1 MRYHVRWCLVV
12 SVLVVFGGSLGASR
26 SWSADPQS
34 LRNSSPEP
42 KFEHSVVAGFERFFG
57 AEDGS
62 EFKDLSIGGRLLL
75 GELGCIACHQ
85 PDGEAAQSLSLKKAP
100 ILDNVGA
107 RVRRSFIR
115 ALLTNPQ
122 QAKPGTTMPDLLAAL
137 PEAERAAAVEAL
149 THFLASTGS
158 PSEAMAEHAAIK
170 AGEQHFH
177 RFGCVACHMPRKVAG
192 AIPKASQT
200 VIDDDE
206 DAPKKPVTQTFIP
219 LGNLTEKYTLPS
231 LAKFLQDPFATR
243 PSGRMPGLDLN
254 EKEAREI
261 AAYFFQGHKL
271 PPNLNYAYFEGD
283 WPDIPDFSQLQPV
296 ATGTVSGFDLSVG
309 RRHNNFGMRFTG
321 FLHIEQPGQY
331 RFWIGSDDGSRLEI
345 DGTEVIRNGGI
356 HPHSEKEGRISL
368 DAGAHALTVDYFQ
381 GGGEWTLTLEMSG
394 PQSKRSD
401 AASFIT
407 LTRERPQPTENDN
420 ADSKFELN
428 DELIAKGR
436 TLFATIGCASCHT
449 LKVDNK
455 PITSQLRSKPLAK
468 LESGGCLA
476 AEPQRG
482 LPVYR
487 LTARQQLAA
496 TTAIAKLR
504 SAQAPAAEQTI
515 TSTLLAFNCYAC
527 HERGKIGGVE
537 PVRNAFF
544 ETQIPE
550 MGDEGRI
557 PPALDGVG
565 DKLREETLTDL
576 LQNGTKGNPNQKDR
590 PYMLTRMPK
599 FQAGSFAKAFVAVD
613 QQTIAKLAELD
624 VPLSR
629 AKSAGRKL
637 VGDTGL
643 ACVKCHPFNQHQ
655 ATGIQAINLNAM
667 HRRLREDWFYRY
679 MADPQVYR
687 RGTRMPAAWPF
698 GMATFKDL
706 LDGSVD
712 KQMRAVWAYLA
723 DGSNAAIPAG
733 IVREAIV
740 LVPEKEPL
748 LYRNFLQGPK
758 SEGGQ
763 LTAPRGFAVG
773 YPEGIHLAFDVD
785 RLALLWLWQGQF
797 IDASKH
803 WVGRGPGFQSPL
815 GDNVLPLP
823 ADVPFAVLAEPG
835 TAWPT
840 QPARDQGYLFKGYR
854 FDESR
859 RPIFEYQFGRI
870 SIDDH
875 VRPVKNGQE
884 VRFERSLSLTVQPG
898 DPIDLRNLYFL
909 AATGAQIEAN
919 NDGSFRVDNVLN
931 LRVSGSSQKPHVR
944 QAGARQELLL
954 PLDLSRGTTKIEEQF
969 VW

>member
-1 MRYHVRWCLVV
+1 MHSFVRWFLMVPLVACV
-12 SVLVVFGGSLGASR
+12 GGNLLHSR
-26 SWSADPQS
+26 TWAADPKSRGDAFQ
-34 LRNSSPEP
+34 EP
-42 KFEHSVVAGFERFFG
+42 KFDHSVVAGFERFFA
-57 AEDGS
+57 AESSS
-62 EFKDLSIGGRLLL
+62 EFKDLASGGKLLL
-75 GELGCIACHQ
+75 GELGCVACHQ
-85 PDGEAAQSLSLKKAP
+85 PEGEAAKSLSLKQAP
-100 ILDNVGA
+100 VLDHVGS
-107 RVRRSFIR
+107 RVRRSFIK

-137 PEAERAAAVEAL
+137 PQSERAAAVEAL

-177 RFGCVACHMPRKVAG
+177 RFGCVACHMPRKAAG
-192 AIPKASQT
+192 AVPKASQP
-200 VIDDDE
+200 ILDDDE

-231 LAKFLQDPFATR
+231 LAKFLQDPFAVR

-271 PPNLNYAYFEGD
+271 PPNLSYAYFEGD
-283 WPDIPDFSQLQPV
+283 WPDIPDFSQLKPV

-309 RRHNNFGMRFTG
+309 KRRNNFGMRFTG

-345 DGTEVIRNGGI
+345 DGTEVVRNGGV

-368 DAGAHALTVDYFQ
+368 DAGAHAVTVDYFQ
-381 GGGEWTLTLEMSG
+381 GGGEWTLTLEMAG
-394 PQSKRSD
+394 PKSKRSE

-407 LTRERPQPTENDN
+407 LTRDPPQPTETNN
-420 ADSKFELN
+420 NDSKFELN

-436 TLFATIGCASCHT
+436 TLFATIGCASCHS
-449 LKVDNK
+449 LKEENK
-455 PITSQLRSKPLAK
+455 PIASQLKAKPLAK
-468 LESGGCLA
+468 LEGTGCLA
-476 AEPQRG
+476 AEPKRG
-482 LPVYR
+482 LPSYR
-487 LTARQQLAA
+487 LTDRQQLAA
-496 TTAIAKLR
+496 TTAIASLR
-504 SAQAPAAEQTI
+504 SAKEPAATETI
-515 TSTLLAFNCYAC
+515 ASTLLAFNCYAC
-527 HERGKIGGVE
+527 HERGKVGGVE

-590 PYMLTRMPK
+590 PYMLTRMPR
-599 FQAGSFAKAFVAVD
+599 FHVGAIARSFVAVD
-613 QQTIAKLAELD
+613 QQTIAKLEELD

-637 VGDTGL
+637 AGDSGL
-643 ACVKCHPFNQHQ
+643 SCVKCHPFNQHQ

-698 GMATFKDL
+698 GMATIKDL

-712 KQMRAVWAYLA
+712 KQMRALWAYLA

-740 LVPEKEPL
+740 LTPEKEPL

-803 WVGRGPGFQSPL
+803 WVGRGPGFQNPL

-823 ADVPFAVLAEPG
+823 ADVPFAVLAEPS

-840 QPARDQGYLFKGYR
+840 QPARDQGYQFKGYR

-875 VRPVKNGQE
+875 VRPVKSGKE
-884 VRFERSLSLTVQPG
+884 VRFERSLSLAVTPG
-898 DPIDLRNLYFL
+898 DPIDLKNLYFR
-909 AATGAQIEAN
+909 AATGSKMEAN
-919 NDGSFRVDNVLN
+919 NDGSFRIDNVLN
-931 LRVSGSSQKPHVR
+931 LRVAGSSQKPWIR

-954 PLDLSRGTTKIEEQF
+954 PLDLSGGTARIEEQF